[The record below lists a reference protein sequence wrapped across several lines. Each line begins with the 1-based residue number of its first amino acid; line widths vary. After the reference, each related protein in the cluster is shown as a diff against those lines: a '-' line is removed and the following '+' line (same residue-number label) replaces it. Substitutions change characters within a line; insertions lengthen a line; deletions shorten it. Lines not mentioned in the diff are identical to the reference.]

1 MSDAGARSPTSAA
14 RLPSGEHAI
23 WLYALGYF
31 LAYVPYGFLTKAL
44 SGGQGLPGAPEPIA
58 GLALLPVSTAVS
70 ALGMLAFLGASGLWR
85 LAPRA
90 RVAGLA
96 IPVPRPLTLLSGAC
110 TAAIVL
116 TTTLAYTFEGTSIV
130 AMMLMMRGGVLVI
143 APLVDLVSRRKV
155 RWYSWVGLVLSA
167 AALADA
173 LSAALGSSVAP
184 LALLDVAVYLGAYFV
199 RLRLMSRL
207 AKGEANANHRFFVEE
222 QLVATPLALG
232 GVAMLAF
239 AGSGE
244 GSAMLARGF
253 VELPFTPALGWV
265 VLIGL
270 FSQGTGIF
278 GALVLLDARE
288 NTFSV
293 PVNRASSIL
302 AGVLATVALWLLLGD
317 DPPDLGELAG
327 AALVVLAIVVLA
339 AGPQID
345 ARRARQRGR
354 SA

>member
-1 MSDAGARSPTSAA
+1 MSGAAPHEQGPIA

-44 SGGQGLPGAPEPIA
+44 SGGDDLPGVSGPIA

-70 ALGMLAFLGASGLWR
+70 AIGMLAFLGASGLWR

-90 RVAGLA
+90 RIGALS
-96 IPVPRPLTLLSGAC
+96 IPVPRRLTLLSGAC
-110 TAAIVL
+110 TAAIVV

-167 AALADA
+167 LALADA
-173 LSAALGSSVAP
+173 LGAALQSSVAP
-184 LALLDVAVYLGAYFV
+184 LALLDVGIYLGAYFV
-199 RLRLMSRL
+199 RLRMMSRL
-207 AKGEANANHRFFVEE
+207 AKGEANANHRYFVEE
-222 QLVATPLALG
+222 QLVATPLALLG
-232 GVAMLAF
+232 IALLAF
-239 AGSGE
+239 AIPSPV
-244 GSAMLARGF
+244 SATLADGF
-253 VELPFTPALGWV
+253 TELPFTPALGWV

-302 AGVLATVALWLLLGD
+302 AGVLATVALWLFLEG
-317 DPPDLGELAG
+317 PAPDLGELAG
-327 AALVVLAIVVLA
+327 AGLVVLAIVVLA
-339 AGPQID
+339 AGPRID
-345 ARRARQRGR
+345 RARAR
-354 SA
+354 S